1 MTRIFVAA
9 AYGEPEDQ
17 HSTLPGEIDRV
28 LAVQETV
35 LLRDRV
41 VQFLRSRNY
50 DAVAVPDEM
59 SLTQAIDWI
68 NRRSQQGDLAL
79 SLQVASSTHTLRGA
93 AVYHVAYNDER
104 RLQASQLLQAYL
116 RRVPQFSSR
125 GVKSD
130 TQTLLGR
137 LTFCRD
143 TIVPALHLE
152 AGCLNHADDRQ
163 ILQGQ
168 RQEVALGIA
177 EGLAVWSRS
186 LNSGQTA
193 GNSLISLQVNGAEY
207 PEKGVLLDG
216 NAYIPI
222 DLIDQ
227 MGIELPLSPSIHRI
241 NYGNVVYA
249 RAIDLR
255 DFNLAFTW
263 DSKNQT
269 LNLRSILSTL
279 PTAID
284 RIMGR
289 GTASEVQMMMF
300 LKSSNPDSLT
310 KFYEVPKLYIDE
322 GKIEGVNHDIAFAQM
337 CLETQYLQFSDSV
350 KLEHHNFAGL
360 GGATVDEIG
369 AKFTTPLLG
378 IRAQIQHLKAYACA
392 EPLVQS
398 PADPRF
404 HLVRRGIAPT
414 VADLSGRWSA
424 DPDYGT
430 KILAIVKRLYEFADH
445 L

>member
-1 MTRIFVAA
+1 MPRIFVAA

-17 HSTLPGEIDRV
+17 HSALPGEIDRV
-28 LAVQETV
+28 LAVQETI

-50 DAVAVPDEM
+50 DAVAVPDEL
-59 SLTQAIDWI
+59 SLSQSIDWI

-79 SLQVASSTHTLRGA
+79 SLQVASATDTLKGA
-93 AVYHVAYNDER
+93 AVHHIAYNDER

-125 GVKSD
+125 GIKPD

-137 LTFCRD
+137 LSFCRD

-152 AGCLNHADDRQ
+152 AGCLSHADDRQ
-163 ILQGQ
+163 LLQNH

-186 LNSGQTA
+186 LSTA
-193 GNSLISLQVNGAEY
+193 QAANAPIALLVNGAEY

-227 MGIELPLSPSIHRI
+227 MGIDLPLSPTIHRI
-241 NYGNVVYA
+241 SYGNVVYA

-255 DFNLAFTW
+255 DYNLALMW
-263 DSKNQT
+263 DGKEQT
-269 LNLRSILSTL
+269 LNVRSVLSSL
-279 PTAID
+279 PPSID

-300 LKSSNPDSLT
+300 LKSCNPDALT
-310 KFYEVPKLYIDE
+310 KFYDVPKLYIDE
-322 GKIEGVNHDIAFAQM
+322 GRIEGVNHDIAFAQM
-337 CLETQYLQFSDSV
+337 CLETGYLQFSDSV
-350 KLEHHNFAGL
+350 KPEHHNFAGL
-360 GGATVDEIG
+360 GGASVDEIG
-369 AKFTTPLLG
+369 AKFATPLVG
-378 IRAQIQHLKAYACA
+378 VRAQIQHLKAYACA
-392 EPLVQS
+392 EPLVQA

-414 VADLSGRWSA
+414 VGDLSGRWSA

>member
-1 MTRIFVAA
+1 
-9 AYGEPEDQ
+9 
-17 HSTLPGEIDRV
+17 
-28 LAVQETV
+28 
-35 LLRDRV
+35 
-41 VQFLRSRNY
+41 
-50 DAVAVPDEM
+50 
-59 SLTQAIDWI
+59 
-68 NRRSQQGDLAL
+68 
-79 SLQVASSTHTLRGA
+79 
-93 AVYHVAYNDER
+93 
-104 RLQASQLLQAYL
+104 
-116 RRVPQFSSR
+116 
-125 GVKSD
+125 
-130 TQTLLGR
+130 
-137 LTFCRD
+137 
-143 TIVPALHLE
+143 
-152 AGCLNHADDRQ
+152 
-163 ILQGQ
+163 
-168 RQEVALGIA
+168 
-177 EGLAVWSRS
+177 
-186 LNSGQTA
+186 
-193 GNSLISLQVNGAEY
+193 
-207 PEKGVLLDG
+207 VLLDG

-227 MGIELPLSPSIHRI
+227 MGSELPLSPSIHRI

-378 IRAQIQHLKAYACA
+378 VRAQIQHLKAYACA